1 VAAKCA
7 ILPRLIWPENRRSNM
22 RNSQRWFAGA
32 ALTWVLAACAADTGP
47 VRIESEKLTFAL
59 QTVATGLEHPWGMAI
74 LPDGRV
80 LVSERPGRL
89 RLIGPD
95 GRVSAPLAGVSAVVA
110 KGQGGLL
117 DVALHPDFDTNHLVY
132 FSFSEPADRGDGN
145 STAVARGRLE
155 GNALHDVQVIFRQQ
169 PKFDSSAHF
178 GSRLVFARDGTLF
191 VTLGDRYH
199 RRDDAQTLDN
209 HHGKVVRIRDDG
221 STPPDNPFVANKGAL
236 PQIWSYGHR
245 NLQGAALHPVT
256 GELWTHEHGPRGG
269 DELNVD
275 RAGRN
280 YGWPVITYGKEYI
293 GGSIGEGTRKD
304 GLEQPLK
311 YWVPSIAPSG
321 MTFVDARIPAWQGN
335 VLIGSLAFKQLVRL
349 ELDGEKVVHEERLL
363 KKEPGERIR
372 DVEQGP
378 DGAIYLLTDEADGK
392 LLRIK

>member
-1 VAAKCA
+1 
-7 ILPRLIWPENRRSNM
+7 M
-22 RNSQRWFAGA
+22 RKLQRWLGGA
-32 ALTWVLAACAADTGP
+32 TLVWGLAAHAADTGA
-47 VRIESEKLTFAL
+47 VRVESEKLTFEL
-59 QTVATGLEHPWGMAI
+59 HTVTTGLEHPWGVVV
-74 LPDGRV
+74 LPDGRA

-89 RLIGPD
+89 RLVERD
-95 GRVSAPLAGVSAVVA
+95 GRISAPLAGVPAVAA

-117 DVALHPDFDTNHLVY
+117 DVALHPDFSANQLIY
-132 FSFSEPADRGDGN
+132 FSYSEPASNGDGN
-145 STAVARGRLE
+145 STAVARGRLD
-155 GNALHDVQVIFRQQ
+155 GLALRDVLVIFRQQ
-169 PKFDSSAHF
+169 PKFDSPAHF
-178 GSRLVFARDGTLF
+178 GSRLVFARDGALF

-221 STPPDNPFVANKGAL
+221 ATPADNPFVANKGAL

-269 DELNVD
+269 DELNVA

-293 GGSIGEGTRKD
+293 GGSIGEGTHKT
-304 GLEQPLK
+304 GMEQPLK

-321 MTFVDARIPAWQGN
+321 MTFVDARIPVWQGN
-335 VLIGSLAFKQLVRL
+335 VLIGSLAFDQLVRL

-363 KKEPGERIR
+363 KKELGERIR

-378 DGAIYLLTDEADGK
+378 DGAIYLLTDENDGK
-392 LLRIK
+392 LLRLMPRS